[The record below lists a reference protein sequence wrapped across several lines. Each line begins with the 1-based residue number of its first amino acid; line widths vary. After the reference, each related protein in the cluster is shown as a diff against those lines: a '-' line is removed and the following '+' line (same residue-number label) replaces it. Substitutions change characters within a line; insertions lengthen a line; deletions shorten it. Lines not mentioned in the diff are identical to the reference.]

1 MNSGIIDYNSFI
13 MIIKKIELY
22 KDTEEKL
29 IININ
34 KSLGLLSSYYSG
46 NNSKNIKNKINS
58 LNIALNTLLSNRNSY
73 IDYLTRI
80 VNIYIDTNKE
90 NESIYNNYNIN

>member
-22 KDTEEKL
+22 KDNEEKL
-29 IININ
+29 INNIN

-46 NNSKNIKNKINS
+46 NNSKNIKNKIIKDSFDGYKNFR
-58 LNIALNTLLSNRNSY
+58 LVLLKLEY
-73 IDYLTRI
+73 CLL
-80 VNIYIDTNKE
+80 
-90 NESIYNNYNIN
+90 